1 NTSSRKEREF
11 IQEYYFNKKTLIVV
25 CYDIHISESTAHRIK
40 KKIVSKLAEELGE
53 Y

>member
-1 NTSSRKEREF
+1 
-11 IQEYYFNKKTLIVV
+11 
-25 CYDIHISESTAHRIK
+25 SESTAHRIK

>member
-1 NTSSRKEREF
+1 M
-11 IQEYYFNKKTLIVV
+11 
-25 CYDIHISESTAHRIK
+25 SESTAHRIK